1 MLYCIIDTILPS
13 YRAISLQLSFQIIRI
28 YNCLSEFTTCVISVK
43 QNIEPL
49 AFPCSLILLI
59 YFYIQC
65 SHSVWLLRLLTH
77 FSSQSKIYNE
87 AYANLHK
94 EIMKFSVRRTA
105 SLWLKPEESHF
116 LPQQAASGRVQLE
129 HTRPACG
136 TAATP
141 AAAPTQ
147 HQPWLQTWGLWCE
160 TTTRVQLWK
169 AAVTQGLDFWGLDV
183 CHQGP
188 CLIMCRPETLGCFT
202 EK

>member
-13 YRAISLQLSFQIIRI
+13 YRAMPLQLSFQIIRI
-28 YNCLSEFTTCVISVK
+28 YNCLSEFTTCVIYVK

-77 FSSQSKIYNE
+77 LSSRSKIYNE
-87 AYANLHK
+87 AYANLHE

-105 SLWLKPEESHF
+105 SLRLKPEESHF
-116 LPQQAASGRVQLE
+116 LPQQATSGHVQLE
-129 HTRPACG
+129 CMRPAHG
-136 TAATP
+136 TGAVP

-147 HQPWLQTWGLWCE
+147 HQPQLQTWGLWS
-160 TTTRVQLWK
+160 
-169 AAVTQGLDFWGLDV
+169 
-183 CHQGP
+183 
-188 CLIMCRPETLGCFT
+188 
-202 EK
+202 